1 MNDTGA
7 VVSMLVYE
15 LFSTPWRRVVRL
27 TGLLAFLLE
36 AGIHGKKRFYGV
48 ADASPLQLRR

>member
-36 AGIHGKKRFYGV
+36 AGIHGKMRVYGAIDV
-48 ADASPLQLRR
+48 PDFK